1 MLNTTPKKTVPAA
14 VASVVL
20 ALSAVTG
27 VGVATATPALADA
40 PAQSEQA
47 ASYEVDF
54 LKNMIDHHTMAVM
67 MAQTC
72 LDKAVHPEL
81 AALCQSIIESQSAQ
95 IDDMQS
101 WLQQWYGISYEP
113 QLSAGQMQ
121 SMQRMENFTG
131 AQYEIRFMQSMI
143 RHHWAAVRESG
154 TCLENAEHSEL
165 LGLCQTIRQTQLD
178 EIGQMQAWLE
188 QWYDRQGG
196 RSTETF

>member
-1 MLNTTPKKTVPAA
+1 MRKTTPKKSFPAA
-14 VASVVL
+14 VASAVL

-27 VGVATATPALADA
+27 AGVATATPALAEA

-72 LDKAVHPEL
+72 LDKAVHEDL
-81 AALCQSIIESQSAQ
+81 VSLCQSIIESQSAQ
-95 IDDMQS
+95 IDEMQS

-113 QLSAGQMQ
+113 QLSNGQMQ

-143 RHHWAAVRESG
+143 RHHWAAVRESE
-154 TCLENAEHSEL
+154 TCLDNAEHGEL
-165 LGLCQTIRQTQLD
+165 LTLCQTIGQTQLA
-178 EIGQMQAWLE
+178 EIDQMQTWLQE
-188 QWYDRQGG
+188 WYDRQGG
-196 RSTETF
+196 RPAASA